1 MENKS
6 AAPDG
11 DLASQIDAEEKA
23 INLAMKR
30 LKLLHIKASCLAC
43 SEERLLRNTIPKMLE
58 PLVQKHPSPDI
69 MYAAFMKSVNDAQG
83 SVKEFAELMKD
94 DTSKAVFDRADKSKE
109 ANPLG
114 IVPWKHKDYPDWFVM
129 DKN

>member
-1 MENKS
+1 MENHP
-6 AAPDG
+6 AATPDG
-11 DLASQIDAEEKA
+11 DIASQMAAEEKA

-30 LKLLHIKASCLAC
+30 LKLLHIK
-43 SEERLLRNTIPKMLE
+43 ERQLRNTIPKMLE
-58 PLVQKHPSPDI
+58 PLVQKHPSPDV
-69 MYAAFMKSVNDAQG
+69 MYAAFMKSVNDAQA
-83 SVKEFAELMKD
+83 SIKDFTELMKD

-129 DKN
+129 DKD

>member
-1 MENKS
+1 MENKPA

-11 DLASQIDAEEKA
+11 DVASQIAAEEKA

-30 LKLLHIKASCLAC
+30 LKLLHIK
-43 SEERLLRNTIPKMLE
+43 ERLLRNTIPKMLE

-69 MYAAFMKSVNDAQG
+69 MYAAFMKSVNDAQA

-129 DKN
+129 DKD

>member
-1 MENKS
+1 MENKP
-6 AAPDG
+6 AAAADG
-11 DLASQIDAEEKA
+11 DVASQIAAEEQA

-30 LKLLHIKASCLAC
+30 LKLLHIK
-43 SEERLLRNTIPKMLE
+43 ERQLRNTIPKMLE

-69 MYAAFMKSVNDAQG
+69 LYAAFMKSVNDAQA
-83 SVKEFAELMKD
+83 SIKEFSELMKD
-94 DTSKAVFDRADKSKE
+94 DTSRAVFDRADKSKE

-129 DKN
+129 DKD

>member
-30 LKLLHIKASCLAC
+30 LKLLHIK
-43 SEERLLRNTIPKMLE
+43 ERLLRNTIPKMLE